1 MYVGRIMHTRLVT
14 VAPDTSLRKAKE
26 IIEEKRINH
35 LLVVNKKGDLVGIV
49 SDRDVRQSWASPAT
63 SLSVH
68 ELNYLLTQLTVEHI
82 MVKKIITISPGTTI
96 ERAAYIMQKNRIN
109 ALPVIEAEKLV
120 GIITSTDVMDVLLR
134 SIGFDDEESARFT
147 VLVQNRIGIV
157 AEVSRIL
164 KEQQIN
170 IRSLV
175 TWPEKEYPGVY
186 QLVMRVGLK
195 DKDRAISALSDGGF
209 KVLSEYV
216 HDLTP
221 FLPEG

>member
-14 VAPDTSLRKAKE
+14 VPPDTSLRKAKE

-35 LLVVNKKGDLVGIV
+35 LLVVKKSGDLVGLV
-49 SDRDVRQSWASPAT
+49 SDRDVKQSWASPAT
-63 SLSVH
+63 TLSVH
-68 ELNYLLTQLTVEHI
+68 ELNYLLTQLTVEAI

-109 ALPVIEAEKLV
+109 ALPVIESGKLV
-120 GIITSTDVMDVLLR
+120 GIITSTDVMEVLLR
-134 SIGFDDEESARFT
+134 SIGFDDEESARFS
-147 VLVQNRIGIV
+147 VLVEDRIGLV
-157 AEVSRIL
+157 AEVSIIL
-164 KEQQIN
+164 KEQKIN

-175 TWPEKEYPGVY
+175 TWPEKEYPGIY
-186 QLVMRVGLK
+186 QLVMRVGLE

-221 FLPEG
+221 YLPKG

>member
-14 VAPDTSLRKAKE
+14 VPPDTSLRKAKE
-26 IIEEKRINH
+26 IIAEKKINH
-35 LLVVNKKGDLVGIV
+35 LLVVNKNGDLVGIV
-49 SDRDVRQSWASPAT
+49 SDRDVKQSWASPAT
-63 SLSVH
+63 TLSVN
-68 ELNYLLTQLTVEHI
+68 ELNYLLTQLTVEAI

-109 ALPVIEAEKLV
+109 ALPVIESGKLV
-120 GIITSTDVMDVLLR
+120 GIITSTDVMEVLLR
-134 SIGFDDEESARFT
+134 SIGFDDEESARFA
-147 VLVQNRIGIV
+147 VLVEDRIGIV
-157 AEVSRIL
+157 SEVSKIL

-175 TWPEKEYPGVY
+175 TWPEKEYSGIY
-186 QLVMRVGLK
+186 QLVMRVGLE

-216 HDLTP
+216 EDLTP

>member
-14 VAPDTSLRKAKE
+14 ASPDTSLRKAKE
-26 IIEEKRINH
+26 IIEEKQINH
-35 LLVVNKKGDLVGIV
+35 LLVVNKNGDLVGIV

-63 SLSVH
+63 TLSVH

-82 MVKKIITISPGTTI
+82 MVKKIITISPSTTI
-96 ERAAYIMQKNRIN
+96 ERAAYIMQENRIN
-109 ALPVIEAEKLV
+109 ALPVIESEKLV
-120 GIITSTDVMDVLLR
+120 GIITSTDVMGVLLR
-134 SIGFDDEESARFT
+134 AIGFGEGSARFT
-147 VLVQNRIGIV
+147 VLVQDRIGIV

-164 KEQQIN
+164 KEKNIN
-170 IRSLV
+170 IRSFV
-175 TWPEKEYPGVY
+175 TWPEKEHPGVF
-186 QLVMRVGLK
+186 QLAMRVGLEDK
-195 DKDRAISALSDGGF
+195 DKAISALSSGGF

>member
-14 VAPDTSLRKAKE
+14 VPPDTSLRKAKE
-26 IIEEKRINH
+26 IIAEKKINH
-35 LLVVNKKGDLVGIV
+35 LLVVNKNGDLVGIV
-49 SDRDVRQSWASPAT
+49 SDRDVKQSWASPAT
-63 SLSVH
+63 TLSVH
-68 ELNYLLTQLTVEHI
+68 ELNYLLTQLTVEAI
-82 MVKKIITISPGTTI
+82 MVEKIITISPGTTI

-109 ALPVIEAEKLV
+109 ALPVIESGKLV
-120 GIITSTDVMDVLLR
+120 GIITSTDVMEVLLR
-134 SIGFDDEESARFT
+134 SIGFDDEESARFA
-147 VLVQNRIGIV
+147 VLVEDRIGIV
-157 AEVSRIL
+157 SEVSKIL

-175 TWPEKEYPGVY
+175 TWPEKEYSGIY
-186 QLVMRVGLK
+186 QLVMRVGLE

-221 FLPEG
+221 FLPER

>member
-35 LLVVNKKGDLVGIV
+35 LLVVNKSGNLVGIV

-63 SLSVH
+63 TLSVH

-96 ERAAYIMQKNRIN
+96 ERAAYIMQQNRIN
-109 ALPVIEAEKLV
+109 ALPVIESEKLV
-120 GIITSTDVMDVLLR
+120 GIITSTDVMGVLLR
-134 SIGFDDEESARFT
+134 AIGFGEKSARFT
-147 VLVQNRIGIV
+147 VLVQDRIGIV

-164 KEQQIN
+164 KENNIS
-170 IRSLV
+170 IRSFV
-175 TWPEKEYPGVY
+175 TWPEKEYPGVF
-186 QLVMRVGLK
+186 QLVMRVGLE

-209 KVLSEYV
+209 KVLTEYV

>member
-35 LLVVNKKGDLVGIV
+35 LLVVNKSGNLVGIV

-63 SLSVH
+63 TLSVH

-96 ERAAYIMQKNRIN
+96 ERAAYIMQQNRIN
-109 ALPVIEAEKLV
+109 ALPVIESEKLV
-120 GIITSTDVMDVLLR
+120 GIITSTDVMGVLLR
-134 SIGFDDEESARFT
+134 AIGFGEGSARFT
-147 VLVQNRIGIV
+147 VLVQDRIGIV

-164 KEQQIN
+164 KEKNIS
-170 IRSLV
+170 IRSFV
-175 TWPEKEYPGVY
+175 TWPEKEYPGVF
-186 QLVMRVGLK
+186 QLVMRVGLE

-209 KVLSEYV
+209 KVLTEYV

-221 FLPEG
+221 YLPKK

>member
-1 MYVGRIMHTRLVT
+1 MYVGRIMHTHLVT
-14 VAPDTSLRKAKE
+14 VPPDTSLRKAKE

-35 LLVVNKKGDLVGIV
+35 LLVVNKNGDLVGIV

-63 SLSVH
+63 ALSVH

-109 ALPVIEAEKLV
+109 ALPVIESGKLV

-134 SIGFDDEESARFT
+134 AIGFDDEESVRFA
-147 VLVQNRIGIV
+147 VLVEDRIGIV
-157 AEVSRIL
+157 FEVSKIL

-186 QLVMRVGLK
+186 QLVMRVGLE